1 MNALVLDERLKSE
14 NKGTASNSRLEG
26 RVQIGTGANVVG
38 STIRGP
44 VAVAE
49 DCQIEN
55 STIGPHTSIGKGT
68 RIRDSYVQYC
78 VIEEGSSLEGGGH
91 EGIHLQRV
99 HRNGVGAATNPAM
112 TMPVMDSCNAALKEL
127 PVFSEACASLVTG

>member
-68 RIRDSYVQYC
+68 RIRDSYVEYC
-78 VIEEGSSLEGGGH
+78 VIEEGSSLDGVERVEESLIGKH
-91 EGIHLQRV
+91 SKISQNASNHRVLRV
-99 HRNGVGAATNPAM
+99 HLG
-112 TMPVMDSCNAALKEL
+112 D
-127 PVFSEACASLVTG
+127 FSEIVL